1 MRAAFFSSIDDYTY
15 SGYIKRDKSVTAA
28 NSMYC
33 ILAFVSRL
41 NGGERAAEIKWQQN
55 IKNPTRI
62 QNKTYLK
69 KAMEVLPANIR
80 LGRNV
85 KM

>member
-41 NGGERAAEIKWQQN
+41 NGGERAAEINWQQN

-62 QNKTYLK
+62 QNNTYSK
-69 KAMEVLPANIR
+69 KAMDVLPTNIPI
-80 LGRNV
+80 GRTFNL
-85 KM
+85 